1 MGDSTDRLA
10 YKPAICRFP
19 SVFQSSLSCSL
30 VNHYLGQIL
39 GQNGV
44 WGTVWGNQMSVF
56 VCICPE
62 VNNAISLKI
71 LQNVEF
77 AKLFFC
83 MP

>member
-1 MGDSTDRLA
+1 M
-10 YKPAICRFP
+10 
-19 SVFQSSLSCSL
+19 
-30 VNHYLGQIL
+30 GQIL

-56 VCICPE
+56 VCICYE
-62 VNNAISLKI
+62 VNRAISLKI
-71 LQNVEF
+71 LQIIEF